1 MKPLIRI
8 ALLSMGLILSAEART
23 WTSISGKQIEAEFV
37 SEAFGQVTLK
47 TTQGEQIGI
56 PLAKLSPADREF
68 IQAQKLPAAR
78 TRSTTTVADEDEDA
92 PVLAPRHGTPEVVA
106 KMVPGAT
113 FIQTAAG
120 PNAVTYH
127 VRVPP
132 GYNPAQPPP
141 LVIAFSSTG
150 KGHSILR
157 SISASTDKAG
167 WIGIGCDKLMNSMDD
182 KLANAMEDEVLE
194 DIYRHI
200 PHDPR
205 RVYLAGHSGGA
216 SRAYSITARRKEPFA
231 GILAYGGWLG
241 GPPRQKDPYCKRM
254 AVAMVNGDKDEAANG
269 WAASDKQALQLR
281 KCKVE
286 LFTFPGGHPM
296 PNDPEVSDRAI
307 AWLQQ
312 EWTAR
317 AAK

>member
-8 ALLSMGLILSAEART
+8 ALMSLGLALSAEART
-23 WTSISGKQIEAEFV
+23 WTSVSGKQIEAEFV

-47 TTQGEQIGI
+47 TLQGEKIGI
-56 PLAKLSPADREF
+56 PLAKLSPADRDY
-68 IQAQKLPAAR
+68 IQSQKLPAAR
-78 TRSTTTVADEDEDA
+78 SRGTASAVEEAA
-92 PVLAPRHGTPEVVA
+92 PVLAPRNGTPEVVA
-106 KMVPGAT
+106 QMIPGTT
-113 FIQTAAG
+113 FIRTAAG
-120 PNAVTYH
+120 LNAVTYH

-132 GYNPAQPPP
+132 GFNPANPPP

-150 KGHSILR
+150 NGHSILR
-157 SISASTDKAG
+157 SISTSTDKAG
-167 WIGIGCDKLMNSMDD
+167 WIGIGCDKLMNSLPDA
-182 KLANAMEDEVLE
+182 KLADQMEDEVLE
-194 DIYRHI
+194 DIYRNI

-205 RVYLAGHSGGA
+205 RVYLSGHSGGA
-216 SRAYSITARRKEPFA
+216 SRAYSITARRPEPFA

-254 AVAMVNGDKDEAANG
+254 AVAMINGDKDESANSWVEG
-269 WAASDKQALQLR
+269 DKQALQLR
-281 KCKVE
+281 KCSVE
-286 LFTFPGGHPM
+286 LFSFPGGHPM

-312 EWTAR
+312 EWAAR